1 MNAVGFPN
9 MLQANKTVIVK
20 DLDATKQNLTYLLQ
34 SYKKTML
41 GDPYFGTNLRKLFY
55 ESNNA
60 ILRDLVIDDI
70 YSAINNFMPQIRV
83 TRKDITVTSDR
94 NMVMVNIIAQ
104 NLLDFSFAEYNI
116 KLLEVEEI
124 WWNLI

>member
-1 MNAVGFPN
+1 MNAIGFPN
-9 MLQANKTVIVK
+9 MLYHNKSVIIK

-41 GDPYFGTNLRKLFY
+41 GDPYFGTNLRKLVY

-70 YSAINNFMPQIRV
+70 YTAINNFMPQIRV
-83 TRKDITVTSDR
+83 TRRDITVTSDG
-94 NMVMVNIIAQ
+94 NKIMVNIVAQ
-104 NLLDFSFAEYNI
+104 NMLDFSFAEYNV
-116 KLLEVEEI
+116 KLLDVEEI
-124 WWNLI
+124 

>member
-1 MNAVGFPN
+1 MNAIGFPR
-9 MLQANKTVIVK
+9 MIQSNKAVIVK
-20 DLDATKQNLTYLLQ
+20 DLDATRQNLIYLLQ

-41 GDPYFGTNLRKLFY
+41 GDPYFGTNIRKLIY

-60 ILRDLVIDDI
+60 ILRDLIIDDI
-70 YSAINNFMPQIRV
+70 YTAINNFMPQIRV

-94 NMVMVNIIAQ
+94 NKVMVHIVAQ

-124 WWNLI
+124 

>member
-9 MLQANKTVIVK
+9 MLQSNRTVIVK
-20 DLDATKQNLTYLLQ
+20 DLDATRQNLTYLLQ

-41 GDPYFGTNLRKLFY
+41 GDPYFGTNLRKLIY

-60 ILRDLVIDDI
+60 VLRDLVIDDI
-70 YSAINNFMPQIRV
+70 YTAINNFMPQVRV

-94 NMVMVNIIAQ
+94 NLVMVNIVAQ

-124 WWNLI
+124 

>member
-124 WWNLI
+124 

>member
-1 MNAVGFPN
+1 MI
-9 MLQANKTVIVK
+9 QSNKAVIVK
-20 DLDATKQNLTYLLQ
+20 DLDATRQNLIYLLQ

-41 GDPYFGTNLRKLFY
+41 GDPYFGTNIRKLIY

-60 ILRDLVIDDI
+60 ILRDLIIDDI
-70 YSAINNFMPQIRV
+70 YTAINNFMPQIRV

-94 NMVMVNIIAQ
+94 NKVMVHIVAQ

-124 WWNLI
+124 

>member
-9 MLQANKTVIVK
+9 MLQSNKTVIVK
-20 DLDATKQNLTYLLQ
+20 DLDATRQNLTYLLQ

-41 GDPYFGTNLRKLFY
+41 GDPYFGTNLRKLIY

-60 ILRDLVIDDI
+60 VLRDLVIDDI
-70 YSAINNFMPQIRV
+70 YTAINNFMPQIRV

-94 NMVMVNIIAQ
+94 NLVMVNIVAQ

-124 WWNLI
+124 

>member
-1 MNAVGFPN
+1 MNAIGFPN
-9 MLQANKTVIVK
+9 MLYHNKSVIIK

-41 GDPYFGTNLRKLFY
+41 GDPYFGTNLRKLVY

-70 YSAINNFMPQIRV
+70 YTAINNFMPQIRV
-83 TRKDITVTSDR
+83 TRRNITVTSDG
-94 NMVMVNIIAQ
+94 NKVMVNIMAQ
-104 NLLDFSFAEYNI
+104 NMLDFSFAEYNV
-116 KLLEVEEI
+116 KLLDVEEI
-124 WWNLI
+124 

>member
-9 MLQANKTVIVK
+9 MLQSNRTVIVK

-41 GDPYFGTNLRKLFY
+41 GDPYFGTNLRKLFF

-60 ILRDLVIDDI
+60 VLRDLVIDDI
-70 YSAINNFMPQIRV
+70 YTAINNFMPQIRV

-94 NMVMVNIIAQ
+94 NIVMVRIVAQ

-116 KLLEVEEI
+116 KLLDVEEI
-124 WWNLI
+124 

>member
-1 MNAVGFPN
+1 MNAIKFPD
-9 MLQANKTVIVK
+9 MLSSNKTVIIK
-20 DLDATKQNLTYLLQ
+20 DLDATKQNLELLLT

-41 GDPYFGTNLRKLFY
+41 GDPYFGTNLRKLFF

-70 YSAINNFMPQIRV
+70 YTAINNFMPQIRV
-83 TRKDITVTSDR
+83 IRKNIAVTSDR
-94 NMVMVNIIAQ
+94 NSVYVNIRAQ
-104 NLLDFSFAEYNI
+104 NLLDFSFDEYNI

-124 WWNLI
+124 

>member
-20 DLDATKQNLTYLLQ
+20 DLNATKQNLTYLLQ

-94 NMVMVNIIAQ
+94 NLVMVNIVAQ

-124 WWNLI
+124 

>member
-1 MNAVGFPN
+1 MNAIGFPN
-9 MLQANKTVIVK
+9 MLQHNKSVIIK

-41 GDPYFGTNLRKLFY
+41 GDPYFGTNLRKLIY

-70 YSAINNFMPQIRV
+70 YTAINNFMPQIRV
-83 TRKDITVTSDR
+83 TRRDITVTSDG
-94 NMVMVNIIAQ
+94 NKIMVNIVAQ
-104 NLLDFSFAEYNI
+104 NMLDFSFAEYNV
-116 KLLEVEEI
+116 KLLDVEEI
-124 WWNLI
+124 